1 MKRITEF
8 NPKVIDGSGSSTAPR
23 PKRGLT
29 RALYDTVEACGGAD
43 FSTVRKYLPA
53 AVENISQIISR
64 KKIERGLYDAVYR
77 GYLIHD
83 SAHKM
88 WRIAPHSYWE
98 ARQEYLE
105 QLHSHPH
112 VQGRKRGPYETVIP
126 RQPLT
131 FSQMYAFISAIGGA
145 FLVGFIFGTA
155 FRFAGF

>member
-1 MKRITEF
+1 MKNEL
-8 NPKVIDGSGSSTAPR
+8 KVVDGTSSGGRAPR

-43 FSTVRKYLPA
+43 YATVRKYLPA
-53 AVENISQIISR
+53 AVENITQIISR

-88 WRIAPHSYWE
+88 WRVAPASYYE
-98 ARQEYLE
+98 VRQDYLTT
-105 QLHSHPH
+105 LHSHPH
-112 VQGRKRGPYETVIP
+112 EKRGERGPYETVIP

-131 FSQMYAFISAIGGA
+131 FGQVHLLISMVAGA
-145 FLVGFIFGTA
+145 FVVGFIFGQA